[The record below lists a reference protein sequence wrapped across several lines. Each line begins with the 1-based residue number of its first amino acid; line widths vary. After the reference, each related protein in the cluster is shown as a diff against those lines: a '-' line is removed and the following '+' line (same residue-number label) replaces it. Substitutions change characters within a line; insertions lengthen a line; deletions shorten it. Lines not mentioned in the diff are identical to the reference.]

1 MKTKI
6 TKEHY
11 LENENVVLFGSHGC
25 GKTRYF
31 NKPVAYGLENST
43 FIVVTANSDCFD
55 KDISVNLSANLPEID
70 FSRNLVAT
78 FGYNVTEVE
87 NKNLEIIIKNLLN
100 FDNKKDI
107 LFIIDEAGNFNLDF
121 LTKEMIKEFNKKGI
135 YFAFIFQV
143 LAQVRNKDILNACS
157 TMLNFGGLDTD
168 TINLF
173 ESKNS
178 ELDIKYM
185 KLNKCVYMKDNLV
198 TEDTKQS
205 FTSSTIFKYYRQKAN
220 LSQIELAN
228 LSKQTVRNI
237 RAIEKNPEKIQKM
250 SAINLYKI
258 SKVLGCS
265 METLLEI

>member
-70 FSRNLVAT
+70 FSKNLVTT
-78 FGYNVTEVE
+78 FGYNVTEIE
-87 NKNLEIIIKNLLN
+87 NKNLEIIIENLLN

-107 LFIIDEAGNFNLDF
+107 LFIIDEAGSFNLDF
-121 LTKEMIKEFNKKGI
+121 LTKEMIEKFNKKGI

-143 LAQVRNKDILNACS
+143 LAQVKNKDILDACS
-157 TMLNFGGLDTD
+157 TMLNFGGIDEG

-173 ESKNS
+173 ENNTKKLYIPYMQPTECIYKKGS
-178 ELDIKYM
+178 ETVK
-185 KLNKCVYMKDNLV
+185 
-198 TEDTKQS
+198 DTKQS

-228 LSKQTVRNI
+228 LSEQTVRNI